1 MTDTTFTT
9 VTERHL
15 TSRVRSDGVVE
26 LAIIESDLR
35 PPGPGEV
42 VVRVEATPVNPS
54 DIGLLLAGADP
65 AGARK
70 ADEGSRTL
78 LDLPP
83 DRHGALDARLDD
95 PLPVGNEGAGTV
107 VAAGPGAEDLVG
119 RVVSAVAG
127 GMWATHRLIH
137 SGQLMV
143 LQPGTDPRDAASSF
157 VNPLTALGIAETAV
171 RDGHLALVHTAA
183 ASNLGRMLIEVCR
196 ADGLALVN
204 VVRRDEQA
212 DLLRGLGAEH
222 VCVSSAP
229 DFKDQLD
236 AAIAATGARVVFDA
250 VGGGRLVGQV
260 LRAMERVLGRHLE
273 RYSPYGSPVR
283 KQAHVYGRLDP
294 SPLEID
300 LGIGFAWDISGWL
313 LTPFLADLA
322 PGDFTR
328 LRDRVAAELTTTF
341 ASSYGAEIT
350 LDDVLDPD
358 VIAGFGSRGTGRKYL
373 IRPF

>member
-1 MTDTTFTT
+1 MTL
-9 VTERHL
+9 TERRL
-15 TSRVRSDGVVE
+15 VSCVRPDRTLE
-26 LAIIESDLR
+26 LSITERDLR

-54 DIGLLLAGADP
+54 DIWLLLAGADP
-65 AGARK
+65 ATARRP
-70 ADEGSRTL
+70 DGSGPTL

-83 DRHGALDARLDD
+83 DRHGALDGRLDE

-107 VAAGPGAEDLVG
+107 VAAGPGAEHLLG

-127 GMWATHRLIH
+127 GMWATHRLVH

-143 LQPGTDPRDAASSF
+143 LDPGTDPRDAASSF

-171 RDGHLALVHTAA
+171 RDGHVALVHTAA
-183 ASNLGRMLIEVCR
+183 ASNLGRMLLEVCR

-212 DLLRGLGAEH
+212 ELLRGLGADH

-229 DFKDQLD
+229 DFDEQLD
-236 AAIAATGARVVFDA
+236 AAITATGARVVFDA
-250 VGGGRLVGQV
+250 VGGGRLVGRV
-260 LRAMERVLGRHLE
+260 LNAMERVLSRDLE
-273 RYSPYGSPVR
+273 RYSPYGSSVR

-294 SPLEID
+294 SPLEVD
-300 LGIGFAWDISGWL
+300 LGIGFGWDISGWL

-322 PGDFTR
+322 PGDLAR

-350 LDDVLDPD
+350 LDDVLDPA
-358 VIAGFGSRGTGRKYL
+358 VIAGFAGRGTGRKYL
-373 IRPF
+373 VRPA

>member
-1 MTDTTFTT
+1 MTFT
-9 VTERHL
+9 ERRL
-15 TSRVRSDGVVE
+15 TSRVRPDSTLE
-26 LAIIESDLR
+26 LAITESDLR

-65 AGARK
+65 AGARRGE
-70 ADEGSRTL
+70 AGSTL

-83 DRHGALDARLDD
+83 DRHGALDARLDE

-127 GMWATHRLIH
+127 GMWATHRLVH

-143 LQPGTDPRDAASSF
+143 LDPGTDPRDAASSF

-171 RDGHLALVHTAA
+171 RDGHRALVHTAA
-183 ASNLGRMLIEVCR
+183 ASNLGRMLLEVCR

-204 VVRRDEQA
+204 VVRREEQA
-212 DLLRGLGAEH
+212 ELLRGLGAEH

-236 AAIAATGARVVFDA
+236 TAITATGARVVFDA
-250 VGGGRLVGQV
+250 VGGGRLLGQV
-260 LRAMERVLGRHLE
+260 LRAMERVLSRDVQ
-273 RYSPYGSPVR
+273 RYSPYGSSVR

-294 SPLEID
+294 GPLEID
-300 LGIGFAWDISGWL
+300 LGIGFAWDVSGWL
-313 LTPFLADLA
+313 LTPFLAELA
-322 PGDFTR
+322 PDRFAR

-341 ASSYGAEIT
+341 ASTYGAEID
-350 LDDVLDPD
+350 LDDVLDPA
-358 VIAGFGSRGTGRKYL
+358 VIAGFAGRGTGQKYL
-373 IRPF
+373 IRPS